1 MLCIY
6 RVSGNG
12 NDQAHAVAVA
22 ADRFD
27 GVADRERA
35 AAGLEEGEALIDNAV
50 SSPQVYNGLRLLVHG
65 LVKLVA

>member
-12 NDQAHAVAVA
+12 NDHAHAHAVAVA

-50 SSPQVYNGLRLLVHG
+50 SSPPVYNCILQDN
-65 LVKLVA
+65 

>member
-12 NDQAHAVAVA
+12 NDHAHAVAVA

-35 AAGLEEGEALIDNAV
+35 AAGLEEGEALIDSAV
-50 SSPQVYNGLRLLVHG
+50 SSPPVYNCILQDN
-65 LVKLVA
+65 